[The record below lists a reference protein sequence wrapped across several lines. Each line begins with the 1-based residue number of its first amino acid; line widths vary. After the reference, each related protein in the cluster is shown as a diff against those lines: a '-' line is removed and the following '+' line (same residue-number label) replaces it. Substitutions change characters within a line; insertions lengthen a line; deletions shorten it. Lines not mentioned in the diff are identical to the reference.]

1 MTLGDRDALSSGK
14 VSAGASSSV
23 ASEADA
29 CLLGLRGVRHSY
41 GNTLA
46 LRDCD
51 LTLLAGEIHALV
63 GENGSGKSTVVK
75 ILTGIVQPA
84 EGTLIW
90 GNSPRH
96 VGSPREAQALGI
108 VTVFQETLTVE
119 DLSVR
124 DNVWLGLD
132 GLLRRHSEP
141 RRETEVAGHLLDRL
155 GIGQSI
161 LDQPMRSLSLG
172 ERQIVTIVRA
182 MVRDWRVLILDES
195 TSALDLDARDR
206 LFEILRE
213 MRSEGRA
220 VLFVSH
226 RMDEL
231 GMLVDRATVLRS
243 GETVGT
249 LTAAEA
255 SPAKYLSMM
264 SGREG
269 LALHEQKGR
278 PQHVEGSAGSA
289 LMRCS
294 DLQLTDRA
302 APFDIEVLGGEVLG
316 VGGLEGHGGDNF
328 LTCIVGVERAR
339 GGGVVAF
346 SPSGQAKIHDYHSAV
361 RQGIAYVPG
370 NRQRD
375 GLFAPLS
382 VVDNIGIA
390 TYSNYSVVGV
400 LRRNRLLAGVHRFVT
415 QLGIE
420 VADVNAPVA
429 RLSGGNQQKVL
440 VARWLAAEP
449 RVLVMNDPLRGVD
462 ISTKL
467 DFYKLLRN
475 LAKEGVAVVL
485 RSTEIDELLQV
496 CDRVAVFREQS
507 LYCVLA
513 GDKITYE
520 SVLRGMFGQSDLTL
534 DDTPAE

>member
-1 MTLGDRDALSSGK
+1 M
-14 VSAGASSSV
+14 
-23 ASEADA
+23 
-29 CLLGLRGVRHSY
+29 
-41 GNTLA
+41 
-46 LRDCD
+46 
-51 LTLLAGEIHALV
+51 
-63 GENGSGKSTVVK
+63 
-75 ILTGIVQPA
+75 
-84 EGTLIW
+84 
-90 GNSPRH
+90 
-96 VGSPREAQALGI
+96 
-108 VTVFQETLTVE
+108 
-119 DLSVR
+119 
-124 DNVWLGLD
+124 
-132 GLLRRHSEP
+132 
-141 RRETEVAGHLLDRL
+141 
-155 GIGQSI
+155 
-161 LDQPMRSLSLG
+161 
-172 ERQIVTIVRA
+172 
-182 MVRDWRVLILDES
+182 
-195 TSALDLDARDR
+195 
-206 LFEILRE
+206 
-213 MRSEGRA
+213 
-220 VLFVSH
+220 
-226 RMDEL
+226 
-231 GMLVDRATVLRS
+231 
-243 GETVGT
+243 
-249 LTAAEA
+249 
-255 SPAKYLSMM
+255 
-264 SGREG
+264 
-269 LALHEQKGR
+269 
-278 PQHVEGSAGSA
+278 
-289 LMRCS
+289 
-294 DLQLTDRA
+294 
-302 APFDIEVLGGEVLG
+302 
-316 VGGLEGHGGDNF
+316 
-328 LTCIVGVERAR
+328 
-339 GGGVVAF
+339 AF
-346 SPSGQAKIHDYHSAV
+346 SPSGQAKIHNYHSAV

-390 TYSNYSVVGV
+390 TYGNYSVVGV